1 MAYIEWQDCMETGI
15 PLVDAD
21 HKILVSLINQV
32 HACIGGVD
40 EYGALG
46 SILRVLADYT
56 DYHFQREEALQEE
69 CGYPGYQAHK
79 ALHARLTEQVR
90 EILRRFEAAPGSV
103 RAQDIQK
110 FLEDWLVDHILR
122 HDMPYTRFA
131 RGNQAAYDAAEAV
144 SIANL
149 RGSSKGGGQIDW
161 STFRVLVVDDNAH
174 FRILMETVLSGVG
187 VGIVKT
193 EETALKGLE
202 LLGRQPFDLVI
213 TDWWMEGVN
222 GVEFVDRVRNSLDP
236 IVSNVGIIMVTAR
249 CTDEVRAQAKA
260 AGVDDFL
267 EKPVSARDL
276 LQSVQRAMAA
286 HRG

>member
-1 MAYIEWQDCMETGI
+1 MAYIEWQDVMSTGI

-21 HKILVSLINQV
+21 HKTLVSLINQV
-32 HACIGGVD
+32 HGCIGGLD

-46 SILRVLADYT
+46 SILKVLADYT
-56 DYHFQREEALQEE
+56 DYHFRREEALMEE
-69 CGYPGYQAHK
+69 CGYPGFIPHK
-79 ALHARLTEQVR
+79 ALHDRLTEQVK
-90 EILRRFEAAPGSV
+90 EVIRRFEAAPGSV
-103 RAQDIQK
+103 RAQDVQK

-131 RGNQAAYDAAEAV
+131 LGNQAAYDAAEAV
-144 SIANL
+144 SISNL
-149 RGSSKGGGQIDW
+149 RDGSSGRQIDW

-193 EETALKGLE
+193 EDSAENGLALM
-202 LLGRQPFDLVI
+202 GRQPFDLVI

-236 IVSNVGIIMVTAR
+236 IVANVGIIMVTAR

-276 LQSVQRAMAA
+276 LQSVQRAMSARRA
-286 HRG
+286 

>member
-15 PLVDAD
+15 PMVDAD
-21 HKILVSLINQV
+21 HKTLVSLINQV

-46 SILRVLADYT
+46 SILRVLVDYT
-56 DYHFQREEALQEE
+56 DYHFKREETLQEE
-69 CGYPGYQAHK
+69 SGYPGFAAHK
-79 ALHARLTEQVR
+79 ALHAKLTEQVQ
-90 EILRRFEAAPGSV
+90 EVLRRFEAAPGSV

-122 HDMPYTRFA
+122 HDMPYTRFVL
-131 RGNQAAYDAAEAV
+131 GNQAAYDAAEAIG
-144 SIANL
+144 IADL
-149 RGSSKGGGQIDW
+149 RGVARGGQIDW
-161 STFRVLVVDDNAH
+161 STFRVLVVDDNTH

-193 EETALKGLE
+193 EDNALKGLE
-202 LLGRQPFDLVI
+202 LMSRQPFDLVI

-222 GVEFVDRVRNSLDP
+222 GVEFVDRVRNSMDP
-236 IVSNVGIIMVTAR
+236 IVANVGIIMVTAR
-249 CTDEVRAQAKA
+249 CTDEVRAQARA

-286 HRG
+286 RRG

>member
-1 MAYIEWQDCMETGI
+1 MAYIEWQERMETGI

-21 HKILVSLINQV
+21 HKTLVSLINQV
-32 HACIGGVD
+32 HACIGGLD

-46 SILRVLADYT
+46 SILKVLADYT
-56 DYHFQREEALQEE
+56 DYHFKREEALMAEA
-69 CGYPGYQAHK
+69 GYPGLDVHK
-79 ALHARLTEQVR
+79 ALHSRLTEQVR
-90 EILRRFEAAPGSV
+90 EVLRRFEAAPGSV

-131 RGNQAAYDAAEAV
+131 LGNQAAYDAAEAV
-144 SIANL
+144 NIADL
-149 RGSSKGGGQIDW
+149 RGSSKSGQIDW

-193 EETALKGLE
+193 EDNALKGLD

-213 TDWWMEGVN
+213 TDWWMDGVN
-222 GVEFVDRVRNSLDP
+222 GVEFVDRVRSSLDP
-236 IVSNVGIIMVTAR
+236 IMANVGIIMVTAR
-249 CTDEVRAQAKA
+249 CTDDVRAQARA

-286 HRG
+286 RRG

>member
-21 HKILVSLINQV
+21 HKTLVSLINQV
-32 HACIGGVD
+32 HGCIGSPD
-40 EYGALG
+40 EYGILG
-46 SILRVLADYT
+46 SMLKVLADYT
-56 DYHFQREEALQEE
+56 DYHFRREEALQEE
-69 CGYPGYQAHK
+69 AGYPGFEAHK
-79 ALHARLTEQVR
+79 ALHARLSEQVR
-90 EILRRFEAAPGSV
+90 EVMRRFEAAPGSV

-131 RGNQAAYDAAEAV
+131 KGNQAAYDAAEAV
-144 SIANL
+144 SISAL
-149 RGSSKGGGQIDW
+149 RDGSRQREIDW

-193 EETALKGLE
+193 EDSAEKGLA
-202 LLGRQPFDLVI
+202 LLSRQPFDLVI

-236 IVSNVGIIMVTAR
+236 IVANVGIIMVTAR
-249 CTDEVRAQAKA
+249 CSDEVRSQAKA

-276 LQSVQRAMAA
+276 LQSVQRTMAA
-286 HRG
+286 RRA